1 MQCMRMRS
9 QMADVIKNDPSVLLS
24 SECEYFVREF
34 SGEKG
39 IQRAEVEKSIR
50 DCLHVS
56 RDRGLWFLADVKE
69 GAKDTIMLL
78 GASRCS
84 RALSIK
90 ADILHIV
97 FFSDLDRNRVG
108 SYAKALEPFG
118 LLDLSGVGRSEVIS
132 TTELGDLYSDIL
144 LGKMELVKKKL
155 EKSIQECLE
164 GGDMGRS
171 FQKIEKFETAFDIAK
186 EAYPKNSLNY
196 EIIDDFH
203 DLFVMLNAA
212 IRNGRKGDVEDLS
225 KKIYEAL
232 ETSARTKLQ
241 AEKAHLKPLIMEDTG
256 EKVGRGRVFRP
267 IRPKS

>member
-1 MQCMRMRS
+1 MQYMQCMRMRS

-144 LGKMELVKKKL
+144 LGKMELVKKK
-155 EKSIQECLE
+155 
-164 GGDMGRS
+164 
-171 FQKIEKFETAFDIAK
+171 IEKFETAFDIAK

-267 IRPKS
+267 IRQKS